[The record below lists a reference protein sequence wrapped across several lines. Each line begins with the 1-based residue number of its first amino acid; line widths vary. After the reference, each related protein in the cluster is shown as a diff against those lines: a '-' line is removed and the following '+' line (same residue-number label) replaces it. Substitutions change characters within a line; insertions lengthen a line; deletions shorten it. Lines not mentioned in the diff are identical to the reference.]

1 MRSRN
6 HAVSFALLAAATSLA
21 GCKQPAAPAT
31 PTSAATA
38 AAADPSAPTPVADA
52 TPSATSVPSIA
63 TALADADYVIEVT
76 ANGKAPLKQ
85 GAYEEAIP
93 DSSAKTTVKLGAQT
107 AFGDLDGNGSE
118 DAAAI
123 LQTSSGGSGGSTYVA
138 AVLNEVGMAKPVAS
152 VYLGDRI
159 VVKSLTITDGRI
171 TATWLDRMPGDAMS
185 SAPSV
190 ETSKAFA
197 LQGGELIPAP

>member
-1 MRSRN
+1 
-6 HAVSFALLAAATSLA
+6 
-21 GCKQPAAPAT
+21 
-31 PTSAATA
+31 
-38 AAADPSAPTPVADA
+38 
-52 TPSATSVPSIA
+52 
-63 TALADADYVIEVT
+63 LADADYVIEVT

-123 LQTSSGGSGGSTYVA
+123 LQTSSGGSGDSTYAA
-138 AVLNEVGMAKPVAS
+138 AVLNEAGVAKPVAS

-159 VVKSLTITDGRI
+159 VVKSLAIAGGKI
-171 TATWLDRMPGDAMS
+171 VATWLDRKPGDPMS
-185 SAPSV
+185 SPPSV
-190 ETSKAFA
+190 ETSKQFV
-197 LQGGELIPAP
+197 LQDGKLVPAS

>member
-1 MRSRN
+1 MRSR
-6 HAVSFALLAAATSLA
+6 HPAVLFALLAAVASLA
-21 GCKQPAAPAT
+21 GCKQPAAPET
-31 PTSAATA
+31 PTVV
-38 AAADPSAPTPVADA
+38 AADPAPVPVAEA
-52 TPSATSVPSIA
+52 TPATTSTPSIA
-63 TALADADYVIEVT
+63 TALADADYPIEVT

-93 DSSAKTTVKLGAQT
+93 DSSGKTMVKLGAQT

-123 LQTSSGGSGGSTYVA
+123 LQTSSGGSGDSTYVA
-138 AVLNEVGMAKPVAS
+138 AVLNEAGAAKPVAS

-159 VVKSLTITDGRI
+159 VVKSLAIAGGKI
-171 TATWLDRMPGDAMS
+171 TATWLDRKPSDPMS

-190 ETSKAFA
+190 ETSKEFT
-197 LQGGELIPAP
+197 LQGDKLIPAP